1 MLKSGFVENASKL
14 FKSMHELHDIY
25 IKQIVPEFTKAGI
38 KNRMAVPKL
47 VKIVINSGIGREAQG
62 DKKVLESMAKQL
74 AVIAG
79 QKPQIT
85 RAKRAISSFKLRAG
99 DAVGLRATLRGSRM
113 YDFLTKFIRLALPR
127 VRDFHGVPNSGF
139 DGKGNYTL
147 GIHEQSIFPELD
159 YSLIDR
165 PRGFEISFV
174 TTAGNDIDGKK
185 LLTLFGMPFEKENH
199 G

>member
-1 MLKSGFVENASKL
+1 MRASYLKP
-14 FKSMHELHDIY
+14 MHELHDIY
-25 IKQIVPEFTKAGI
+25 LKQIVPEFTKAGI

-47 VKIVINSGIGREAQG
+47 KKIVINSGIGREAQG

-99 DAVGLRATLRGSRM
+99 DAVGLRATLRGPRM
-113 YDFLTKFIRLALPR
+113 YDFITKFIRLALPR
-127 VRDFHGVPNSGF
+127 VRDFHGVPLTGF

-159 YSLIDR
+159 YSMIDR

-174 TTAGNDIDGKK
+174 TTAGNDADGKK
-185 LLTLFGMPFEKENH
+185 LLTLFGMPFEKENN

>member
-1 MLKSGFVENASKL
+1 MSKL
-14 FKSMHELHDIY
+14 SKSMHELHDIY
-25 IKQIVPEFTKAGI
+25 LKQIVPEFTKAGI

-62 DKKVLESMAKQL
+62 DKKVLESMAKQI

-99 DAVGLRATLRGSRM
+99 DAVGLRATLRGPRM
-113 YDFLTKFIRLALPR
+113 YDFITKFIRIALPR

-165 PRGFEISFV
+165 PRGFEITFV
-174 TTAGNDIDGKK
+174 TTAGNDADGKK
-185 LLTLFGMPFEKENH
+185 LLTLFGMPFEKRE
-199 G
+199 

>member
-1 MLKSGFVENASKL
+1 
-14 FKSMHELHDIY
+14 MHELHDIY
-25 IKQIVPEFTKAGI
+25 IKQIVPQFSKAGI
-38 KNRMAVPKL
+38 QNRMAIPRL
-47 VKIVINSGIGREAQG
+47 VKIVINCGIGREALA
-62 DKKVLESMAKQL
+62 DKKVLEAASRQL

-85 RAKRAISSFKLRAG
+85 RAKRAISTFKLRAG
-99 DAVGLRATLRGSRM
+99 DAVGLRATLRGPRM

-127 VRDFHGVPNSGF
+127 VRDFHGVPVSGF

-159 YSLIDR
+159 YSMIDK
-165 PRGFEISFV
+165 PRGFEVSFV
-174 TTAGNDIDGKK
+174 TTAGNDKDGKK
-185 LLTLFGMPFEKENH
+185 LLIGFGMPFSAEGGSAYGGEKEQH

>member
-1 MLKSGFVENASKL
+1 
-14 FKSMHELHDIY
+14 MHELYDIY
-25 IKQIVPEFTKAGI
+25 LKQIVPEFTKAGI

-47 VKIVINSGIGREAQG
+47 IKIVINCGIGREATG

-85 RAKRAISSFKLRAG
+85 RAKRAISTFKLRAG
-99 DAVGLRATLRGSRM
+99 DAVGLRATLRGPRM
-113 YDFLTKFIRLALPR
+113 YDFLTKFIRISLPR
-127 VRDFHGVPNSGF
+127 VRDFHGVPTTGF

-147 GIHEQSIFPELD
+147 GIGEQNIFPELD

-165 PRGFEISFV
+165 PRGFEVTFV
-174 TTAGNDIDGKK
+174 TTAGNNADGKK
-185 LLTLFGMPFEKENH
+185 LLTLFGMPFEK
-199 G
+199 

>member
-1 MLKSGFVENASKL
+1 
-14 FKSMHELHDIY
+14 MHELHDIY
-25 IKQIVPEFTKAGI
+25 LTQIVPEFTKAGI
-38 KNRMAVPKL
+38 KNRMAVPRL
-47 VKIVINSGIGREAQG
+47 IKIVINCGIGKEASG

-85 RAKRAISSFKLRAG
+85 RAKRAISTFKLRAG
-99 DAVGLRATLRGSRM
+99 DAVGLRATLRGPRM

-127 VRDFHGVPNSGF
+127 VRDFHGVPSAGF

-159 YSLIDR
+159 YSMIDR
-165 PRGFEISFV
+165 PRGFEVTFV
-174 TTAGNDIDGKK
+174 TTAGNDADGKK
-185 LLTLFGMPFEKENH
+185 LLTLFGMPFEK
-199 G
+199 

>member
-1 MLKSGFVENASKL
+1 MSKIQKREFVKSVNRHYN
-14 FKSMHELHDIY
+14 SMHELHEIY
-25 IKQIVPEFTKAGI
+25 LKQIVPEFTKAGI
-38 KNRMAVPKL
+38 KNRMAVPKM
-47 VKIVINSGIGREAQG
+47 VKIVINCGIGREAQG

-99 DAVGLRATLRGSRM
+99 DAVGLRATLRGPRM

-127 VRDFHGVPNSGF
+127 VRDFHGVPGVGF

-159 YSLIDR
+159 YSMIDR
-165 PRGFEISFV
+165 PRGFEITFV
-174 TTAGNDIDGKK
+174 TTAGNDADGKK
-185 LLTLFGMPFEKENH
+185 LLTLFGMPFEK
-199 G
+199 